1 LILLL
6 RLDRRSALGP
16 RMDERTD
23 LKKLMMYFTRMLNQ
37 NIAITLRAIE
47 QRHTAVRR
55 SFN

>member
-1 LILLL
+1 
-6 RLDRRSALGP
+6 
-16 RMDERTD
+16 MDERTD